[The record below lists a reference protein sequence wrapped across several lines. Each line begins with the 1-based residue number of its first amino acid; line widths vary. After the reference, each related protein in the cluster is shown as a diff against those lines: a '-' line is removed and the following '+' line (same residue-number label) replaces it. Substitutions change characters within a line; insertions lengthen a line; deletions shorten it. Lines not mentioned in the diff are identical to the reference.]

1 MTGVGIKRRGRKR
14 DVCADIDSVFRTRL
28 RRGCP
33 SPTLDYMWWLAFA
46 QTHSHS
52 LGWRWTECRCC
63 LALLRHQ
70 MNLFTMTGNRLVR
83 MELRE
88 MHGVICR
95 PREDKGWFRSKF
107 SLKYN
112 VVKTQ
117 TAKQSLRHIGIVVPL
132 GF

>member
-1 MTGVGIKRRGRKR
+1 
-14 DVCADIDSVFRTRL
+14 
-28 RRGCP
+28 
-33 SPTLDYMWWLAFA
+33 
-46 QTHSHS
+46 
-52 LGWRWTECRCC
+52 
-63 LALLRHQ
+63 

-107 SLKYN
+107 SLKYD

-117 TAKQSLRHIGIVVPL
+117 PQNSLCATLALLCRLDFKRYQGKA
-132 GF
+132 